1 MEMFCASRKK
11 HYLCYAINVK
21 KERKTMKHRVQA
33 ILIGL
38 LIPLVIYAL
47 PTYYDSAKG
56 GVHQLF
62 KAGKGKYVIRHA
74 HRFQETLEI
83 PSGCELRFAGEDC
96 QDLLSFMTPS

>member
-1 MEMFCASRKK
+1 MFCASRKK

-21 KERKTMKHRVQA
+21 KERKTVKHRVQA

-47 PTYYDSAKG
+47 PIYYDSAKV

-62 KAGKGKYVIRHA
+62 KAGKGKYVI
-74 HRFQETLEI
+74 
-83 PSGCELRFAGEDC
+83 
-96 QDLLSFMTPS
+96 